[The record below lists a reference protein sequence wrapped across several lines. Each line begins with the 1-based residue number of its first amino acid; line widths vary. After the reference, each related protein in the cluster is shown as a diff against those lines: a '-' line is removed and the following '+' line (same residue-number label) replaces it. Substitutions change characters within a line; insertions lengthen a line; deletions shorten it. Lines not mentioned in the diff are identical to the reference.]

1 MDEIKLLLRNTHD
14 FEAERKFLLS
24 KLENCNGKANEQIK
38 ARLDYVNEQL
48 STIQIWMTLLSEDEA
63 FVTRRHL
70 IEGIDIPRI
79 VVEYGERWGNEFAK
93 RNARSKAISEE
104 LFRKSSALSKTN
116 VPFLKISQKNKIGK
130 LFWFDLT
137 LNETGNML

>member
-1 MDEIKLLLRNTHD
+1 MCIRDRLWNTVSD
-14 FEAERKFLLS
+14 GAMNL
-24 KLENCNGKANEQIK
+24 Q
-38 ARLDYVNEQL
+38 
-48 STIQIWMTLLSEDEA
+48 
-63 FVTRRHL
+63 
-70 IEGIDIPRI
+70 
-79 VVEYGERWGNEFAK
+79 K

-137 LNETGNML
+137 LNEAGNML